1 MKILLM
7 GDASNYHATL
17 AIGLRNLGHEVTVA
31 SNGSYWMETPRDIDL
46 SRHESKIGGA
56 ILWARLNTLL
66 APKLKGYDVVQ
77 LSSPVFVDLRP
88 HRVAQV
94 FDKLRRDNGGVF
106 LTALGTDSN
115 YVTECLD
122 PRSPI
127 EYSEW
132 SLWGRTTPY
141 RLANPDFVS
150 RWQAKPLSDLCRKI
164 YSEVDGVVSAL
175 YEYDVAC
182 RRLVEPDRLCYGGLP
197 INLERPVPLGRPLG
211 EGKIRL
217 FLGRHKSRLFEKG
230 TDVLEKVGREV
241 QSADPA
247 NFTFDIVENL
257 PYREYLSRLRGA
269 DIVFDQLYS
278 YTPATNALLAMSTGQ
293 VAVSGG
299 EEAFYRFIGEER
311 LRPVINAVPGREQ
324 ALVERLLSFASHR
337 GELNALGRQG
347 REFVKKH
354 HDVNLVAGRFVRFW
368 ERRLNAR

>member
-31 SNGSYWMETPRDIDL
+31 SNGSYWMDTSRDIDL
-46 SRHESKIGGA
+46 NRRASKIGGA
-56 ILWARLNTLL
+56 ILWARLNTVL
-66 APKLKGYDVVQ
+66 ASKLKGYDVVQ
-77 LSSPVFVDLRP
+77 LHSPVFVDLRP
-88 HRVAQV
+88 HRVAGV
-94 FDKLRRDNGGVF
+94 FDKLRRGNGSVF
-106 LTALGTDSN
+106 LTALSTDSN
-115 YVTECLD
+115 YVSECLD

-132 SLWGRTTPY
+132 SLWGKVTPY
-141 RLANPDFVS
+141 RLANPELVN

-164 YSEVDGVVSAL
+164 YCEVDGVVSAL

-197 INLERPVPLGRPLG
+197 INLERSKPLSRQLG

-217 FLGRHKSRLFEKG
+217 FLGRHKSRLLEKG
-230 TDVLEKVGREV
+230 TNVLERVGREV
-241 QSADPA
+241 LSADPV

-257 PYREYLSRLRGA
+257 PYDEYINRLSAA
-269 DIVFDQLYS
+269 DVVFDQLYS
-278 YTPATNALLAMSTGQ
+278 YTPATNALLAMANGQ

-299 EEAFYRFIGEER
+299 EETFYRFIGEER

-324 ALVERLLSFASHR
+324 ALVEKLLSFASHR
-337 GELNALGRQG
+337 GELERLGRQS

-354 HDVNLVAGRFVRFW
+354 HDVNIVAGRFVRFW
-368 ERRLNAR
+368 ERRLNER

>member
-94 FDKLRRDNGGVF
+94 FDKLRRDNSGVF